1 MDHGAAR
8 EGNLCADRGAVAEAH
23 RAEAARGQELTR
35 MSAAVVLRAPELMLT
50 DVGRHDHIV
59 TADFL
64 QLLKNILRLNHRI
77 AVFVVKAVFFTP
89 AVDSVLPRGKL
100 FRIGTLVGGF
110 EQIEHVGDD
119 FFHVADNRDIDF
131 HAFGYR
137 GRIDINMNNLAARL
151 CKVGRQADN
160 AVVESGT
167 DCDQNV
173 AVLHRHVSF
182 VGSVHAHHAEE
193 LFIVG
198 WHGTQPH
205 QC

>member
-1 MDHGAAR
+1 MARLTELKELGAP
-8 EGNLCADRGAVAEAH
+8 H
-23 RAEAARGQELTR
+23 
-35 MSAAVVLRAPELMLT
+35 LMLT

-64 QLLKNILRLNHRI
+64 QLLKNVLRLNHRI

-100 FRIGTLVGGF
+100 FRIGALVGGF

-131 HAFGYR
+131 HAFGNR
-137 GRIDINMNNLAARL
+137 GRIDINMNNLAAGL